1 MPNSKFHGIIAYPIT
16 PFKDNGETIDT
27 NTLRFLIDQLI
38 EDETHAIAPLGS
50 TGESAYLTDAE
61 WEEVASVSIR
71 QVAKRVPTVVG
82 ISELTTRNAVRR
94 AKFAENVGA
103 DAVMVLPI
111 SYWKLSEQEIF
122 QHYDAIAR
130 AISIPIMV
138 YNNPATSGIDMTP
151 ELIARMVKEIDNVT
165 MVKESTGDIQRMHRL
180 YELSDGT
187 IPFYNGSNPLALEA
201 FVAGA
206 SGWCT
211 AAHNLI
217 PELTIS
223 LYKAT
228 VKGNLFE
235 AQNIFYQQLPLL
247 KFILKGGL
255 PTTIK
260 AGLKLLGVDAGV
272 PRPPLLPLDEA
283 GARQLSE
290 ILAMLGKR
298 QLVSSLKV

>member
-1 MPNSKFHGIIAYPIT
+1 MQNTEFRGIIAYPVT
-16 PFKDNGETIDT
+16 PFKGNGETVDT
-27 NTLRFLIDQLI
+27 ETLPRLIDQLI
-38 EDETHAIAPLGS
+38 DNGAHAIAPLGS

-61 WEEVASVSIR
+61 WEEVAEVAIK
-71 QVAKRVPTVVG
+71 QVNQRVPTIIG
-82 ISELTTRNAVRR
+82 ISELTTQSAVRR
-94 AKFAENVGA
+94 AKFAEQVGA
-103 DAVMVLPI
+103 NAIMVLPI
-111 SYWKLSEQEIF
+111 SYWKLSELEVF
-122 QHYDAIAR
+122 QHYAAIAE

-138 YNNPATSGIDMTP
+138 YNNPATSGIDLSP
-151 ELIARMVKEIDNVT
+151 ELIARMVKEIDNLT
-165 MVKESTGDIQRMHRL
+165 MVKESSGDIQRMHRL
-180 YELSDGT
+180 HELSEGT

-223 LYKAT
+223 LYEST
-228 VKGNLFE
+228 YKGNLFD
-235 AQNIFYQQLPLL
+235 AQQIFYQQLPLL

-272 PRPPLLPLDEA
+272 PRPPLMALDDT
-283 GARQLSE
+283 GVRQLSE
-290 ILAMLGKR
+290 ILTRLGKG
-298 QLVSSLKV
+298 QLVTLSR